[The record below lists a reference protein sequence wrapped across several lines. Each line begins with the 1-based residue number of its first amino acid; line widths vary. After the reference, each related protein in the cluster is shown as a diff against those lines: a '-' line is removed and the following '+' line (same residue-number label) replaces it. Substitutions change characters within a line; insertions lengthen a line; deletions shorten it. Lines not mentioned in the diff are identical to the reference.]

1 MSGLSTVDPSPAPV
15 AESLVDSDSPQPPHS
30 PSLKSP
36 SSPSPDGA
44 PSAAAGPAA
53 APADPAAAGAAA
65 EADQSTSRGYFA
77 DILIQLNGGWDASW
91 APADAPMDDLLGQQV
106 AIVIDEGDVQL
117 GCVVEGPGQEGKL
130 RVVWESDGSSSWHSR
145 EFVLRT
151 AVDERTAVDGP
162 PSPRGL
168 AGHAGGADANP
179 DAPVPTK
186 APAAAAFARKR
197 AASAGDGPSTKQAR
211 PAGDG
216 RPRGRPRT
224 EDRPRAD
231 ELPAVAASLQAA
243 AQLALGNSGSAVGR
257 SLTDKEQC
265 AILEAWCIDHIG
277 FPYPTAEEREQ
288 LESATRMGEKQMKDW
303 FNNVR
308 KRKII
313 PVVNQRRPPRSAFE
327 HLVAEISTRP

>member
-44 PSAAAGPAA
+44 PS
-53 APADPAAAGAAA
+53 AA

-197 AASAGDGPSTKQAR
+197 AASAGDG
-211 PAGDG
+211 

-313 PVVNQRRPPRSAFE
+313 P
-327 HLVAEISTRP
+327 